1 MAHLLARPASEPLL
15 KTLRSLVTDLM
26 PVAVDESL
34 VLRRSRLIMK
44 TPALSSRFRQRQET
58 TVQQFVQLLAMHGGV
73 PSNDIELEVVVRALF
88 EAIYVAVH
96 RWQASNGARSVTELA
111 AEAVTALGKM

>member
-1 MAHLLARPASEPLL
+1 
-15 KTLRSLVTDLM
+15 
-26 PVAVDESL
+26 
-34 VLRRSRLIMK
+34 
-44 TPALSSRFRQRQET
+44 
-58 TVQQFVQLLAMHGGV
+58 MHRGV
-73 PSNDIELEVVVRALF
+73 PSNDIELEVVVRAFF